1 MEQPFLEQSMVYSF
15 QLCDFTIQFNL
26 LSQTFMIIKKS
37 SVQIPIKVENF

>member
-15 QLCDFTIQFNL
+15 QLRDFIIQFNL

-37 SVQIPIKVENF
+37 SVPIPIKVENF